1 MSKSNSVHII
11 TQNYDE
17 AAADEAGLLMGL
29 GGGTR
34 FHRGDPA
41 RSKVGSACASR
52 GWPQ

>member
-1 MSKSNSVHII
+1 MSKSNSVI
-11 TQNYDE
+11 TLNSNYDE
-17 AAADEAGLLMGL
+17 AAADDAGLLMGL